1 MAAGKVDGG
10 WPRLINFVCSM
21 SESEVFA
28 EHNTSNYCNQVID
41 DLRSYLSD
49 GRRKRIVDT
58 SMGGEKKN
66 VWRIS
71 LLDKQRDSKFHCVC
85 ADQADLQHKQNL
97 EHFCAACTT
106 EFWLKSG
113 KEARIQLTFWPKSG
127 KIRERE
133 PRRPKIW
140 RKRRD
145 PTHFLYNGFY
155 CFQYFSNPFLEDT
168 DIFHMFLRPEFI

>member
-1 MAAGKVDGG
+1 M
-10 WPRLINFVCSM
+10 
-21 SESEVFA
+21 
-28 EHNTSNYCNQVID
+28 TID
-41 DLRSYLSD
+41 DLRSIF
-49 GRRKRIVDT
+49 R
-58 SMGGEKKN
+58 MGGENDIRHINGRREKGFLTHQVFRKKN

-140 RKRRD
+140 RKFTRKKKKFGGSVE
-145 PTHFLYNGFY
+145 TQHTFFTMGSTA
-155 CFQYFSNPFLEDT
+155 FSISL
-168 DIFHMFLRPEFI
+168 ILFLRTRIFFTCSYDRSSSR

>member
-1 MAAGKVDGG
+1 MIYALSFG
-10 WPRLINFVCSM
+10 WEEKTIF
-21 SESEVFA
+21 
-28 EHNTSNYCNQVID
+28 
-41 DLRSYLSD
+41 
-49 GRRKRIVDT
+49 DT
-58 SMGGEKKN
+58 SMGGEKKDFWHIRSSEKKKFDAS
-66 VWRIS
+66 VCWT
-71 LLDKQRDSKFHCVC
+71 SKGV
-85 ADQADLQHKQNL
+85 DQADLPHKQNL

-140 RKRRD
+140 RKFTRKKKIWRKRRD
-145 PTHFLYNGFY
+145 PTHFLYNWFY
-155 CFQYFSNPFLEDT
+155 CFRYVSNPFLEDT